1 MNFIEES
8 LFRGWLAKSGVVQSP
23 LREGTDCVSFAGT
36 QEFDCFW
43 FPSFVPS
50 ELPGFVATALEA
62 ASPRGPYYLLRRGG
76 GNWQDGVSSATLS
89 NQIIDD
95 VLGMY
100 GVSPGISGAIHFAE
114 SEWKQLIS
122 IAVVFYVHGWSVGE
136 EVYIFGEER
145 DVILRPSHHGEL
157 YGSFRSAERMEQFR
171 LAMLA
176 KGYDLPVKSPN
187 GSFKGPPWLIGRAR
201 RGTL

>member
-8 LFRGWLAKSGVVQSP
+8 LFRDRLGKSGMVQSP
-23 LREGTDCVSFAGT
+23 RKEGTDCISFART
-36 QEFDCFW
+36 QDFDRFW

-76 GNWQDGVSSATLS
+76 GNWQDGASNATLS

-95 VLGMY
+95 TLGMY
-100 GVSPGISGAIHFAE
+100 GVPPDAGGAIRFAE
-114 SEWKQLIS
+114 SDWKQLIA
-122 IAVVFYVHGWSVGE
+122 IIVVFYVHGWSVGE
-136 EVYIFGEER
+136 EVHIFGEEL
-145 DVILRPSHHGEL
+145 DVILRASHHGEL
-157 YGSFRSAERMEQFR
+157 FGSFPSAERLEQFR
-171 LAMLA
+171 LAMLN
-176 KGYDLPVKSPN
+176 KGYDLPVEPPF
-187 GSFKGPPWLIGRAR
+187 GSFQSPRWLIGRAR